1 MISLDTNGLNIQ
13 NLIINSLSE
22 VFKMKV
28 SEILDTL
35 QILEQ
40 QLYTA
45 CKEGKIPTSGIHS
58 YSIISET
65 INVLHDELDPLKE
78 KESD

>member
-1 MISLDTNGLNIQ
+1 MKISNILN
-13 NLIINSLSE
+13 
-22 VFKMKV
+22 
-28 SEILDTL
+28 TL

-45 CKEGKIPTSGIHS
+45 CKEGKIPTNGPHS

-78 KESD
+78 KTPEE